1 MASKKDMRRPDL
13 IVPYQEPPVGKDDSP
28 EFSSTLSSTMP
39 MAAIFTRN
47 KYIGWYVYQAP
58 SFTFSDLEQ
67 ECRDQAAQD
76 KTIALPRR
84 TLANY
89 DEPPFYRTAVVF
101 SMQSWLGESEATTQS
116 TSTPGYFS
124 VGMSIMAL
132 AVTYLPIFMPPVPGQ
147 AQPAAPVAA

>member
-13 IVPYQEPPVGKDDSP
+13 VVPYQESPAAKSGDSP

-47 KYIGWYVYQAP
+47 KYIGWA
-58 SFTFSDLEQ
+58 
-67 ECRDQAAQD
+67 
-76 KTIALPRR
+76 
-84 TLANY
+84 
-89 DEPPFYRTAVVF
+89 AVVF
-101 SMQSWLGESEATTQS
+101 SIQSWLGESEATTQS

-132 AVTYLPIFMPPVPGQ
+132 LVTYLPIFLPPVPGQ
-147 AQPAAPVAA
+147 AQPPLAAAAA

>member
-13 IVPYQEPPVGKDDSP
+13 IVPYQEPPVGKSGETP

-47 KYIGWYVYQAP
+47 KYIGWA
-58 SFTFSDLEQ
+58 
-67 ECRDQAAQD
+67 
-76 KTIALPRR
+76 
-84 TLANY
+84 
-89 DEPPFYRTAVVF
+89 AVVF

-132 AVTYLPIFMPPVPGQ
+132 LVTYLPIFMPPVPGQ
-147 AQPAAPVAA
+147 AQPTTAPPA